1 MELQLAEI
9 LADWSLVSLA
19 GVSVAKTGIVKTKVE
34 IMAVV
39 KIKLLCFIKAQV
51 FLPVVNESRDARD
64 FDLIFGEVFDFI

>member
-51 FLPVVNESRDARD
+51 FLPVVNEGRDARD

>member
-1 MELQLAEI
+1 M
-9 LADWSLVSLA
+9 
-19 GVSVAKTGIVKTKVE
+19 AKTGIVKTKVE

-51 FLPVVNESRDARD
+51 FLPVVNEGRDARD